1 MRTWVRRS
9 AWLLL
14 GLFLTPPLL
23 VLAMRWIP
31 PPVSAFMLH
40 SETRPVNYHWVPST
54 QHPNVLR
61 KAVVAAEDQKF
72 FDHSG
77 FDFEAID
84 KALQHNQKNRHVR
97 GASTISQQVAKN
109 LFLWPGRS
117 WLRKGVEV
125 TFTVLIEAC
134 WDKPRILEVYLNIAE
149 FGPGIY
155 GAEAAAQKFFRK
167 PAAKLNAW
175 EAARLAAVLPNPT
188 KYRADA
194 AGPYVQQRTQKILRL
209 IGHAPPLAVEPPEEL
224 PEEPSEEIPDEIDES
239 APEVPA
245 ERTRP
250 PAMRSFRHGTPP
262 PRPPVQP
269 EPETPVAPIEEP
281 TPISDEPPAPA

>member
-1 MRTWVRRS
+1 MKSWVRRF

-31 PPVSAFMLH
+31 PPITAFMLH
-40 SETRPVNYHWVPST
+40 SETRPLSYHWVPAD

-61 KAVVAAEDQKF
+61 KAVIAAEDQKF
-72 FDHSG
+72 YDHSG

-84 KALQHNQKNRHVR
+84 KALQHNQKNRRVR

-155 GAEAAAQKFFRK
+155 GVEAAAQKFFRK

-175 EAARLAAVLPNPT
+175 ESARLAAVLPNPK
-188 KYRADA
+188 KYRVDA
-194 AGPYVQQRTQKILRL
+194 AGPYVQKRTQKILRL

-224 PEEPSEEIPDEIDES
+224 PDETDEGEPDLPVERPR
-239 APEVPA
+239 APA
-245 ERTRP
+245 T
-250 PAMRSFRHGTPP
+250 RSFRHGEPPTPP
-262 PRPPVQP
+262 EKPEEPVQEQAPAEPSP
-269 EPETPVAPIEEP
+269 E
-281 TPISDEPPAPA
+281 PAPADVAPSPLA